1 MNTGNVVVSP
11 PFSYQVYQR
20 YGLPFATQ
28 KRNFTRSVL
37 VVGVA
42 PFFTPAS
49 HGRSAFVMR
58 GKAVD
63 LVMRARETERHHEL
77 ECATCSIISVLTQ
90 WGATLVIQLRERERA
105 CSIISRLT
113 QWGATLVI
121 QLRERRESVRV
132 VSCV

>member
-11 PFSYQVYQR
+11 PFSYQR

-90 WGATLVIQLRERERA
+90 WGATLVMQLREMDG
-105 CSIISRLT
+105 LT
-113 QWGATLVI
+113 G
-121 QLRERRESVRV
+121 R
-132 VSCV
+132 